1 MSIPIEVSKLH
12 DQHPINKKL
21 LRKQLHCKYIYS
33 FIYKLCTCS
42 MLMYCGNFAK
52 KKLFKDKIREVENCE
67 VYFTYKNLGPQ
78 NRTIRA
84 M

>member
-1 MSIPIEVSKLH
+1 
-12 DQHPINKKL
+12 
-21 LRKQLHCKYIYS
+21 
-33 FIYKLCTCS
+33 
-42 MLMYCGNFAK
+42 MYCGNFAK